1 MVHGDM
7 GAINLLTN
15 SDVDQYTDT
24 PSYKCT
30 SCRMEIL
37 SRRGKSPLNPTN
49 FRVDKQRHPQ
59 YSVQVQKNGN
69 VRTTFSQEIK
79 VINNG

>member
-1 MVHGDM
+1 MANGDM

-15 SDVDQYTDT
+15 SDVDKYTDT
-24 PSYKCT
+24 PSYKRT
-30 SCRMEIL
+30 SARMEVI
-37 SRRGKSPLNPTN
+37 SKRGKSPLNPTN

-59 YSVQVQKNGN
+59 YSVQVQKNGI
-69 VRTTFSQEIK
+69 VLITYSQGSR